1 MGLAS
6 FIAWAGIKS
15 RACVAQ
21 PGKSAVGT
29 AILGVLVGS
38 AWRVAILRYAG
49 PTPASAQQVPLQP
62 SRAPAPARPPIDA
75 SAAQPMPGASE
86 QRISDTGL

>member
-1 MGLAS
+1 MGFAS

-15 RACVAQ
+15 RAWVAQ

-29 AILGVLVGS
+29 AVLGVLIGS

-49 PTPASAQQVPLQP
+49 PTPAAAHQVPAEP
-62 SRAPAPARPPIDA
+62 ARAPAVPSVDA
-75 SAAQPMPGASE
+75 SAAHKAPAAEKQM
-86 QRISDTGL
+86 ISDLD